1 MAKKFQEKYPIPSA
15 RASWWN
21 YTNDGNYFVIINT
34 NNKNHWFGQ
43 IEKGK
48 MELSEVGRIVEQE
61 WLKTIEMRPDMNLD
75 ISCFVVMPNHFH
87 AIVCIGENEYN
98 KHKTVGIPVETH
110 CCASV
115 EKTHTDSRVSETHSS
130 ASLKNTYTANK
141 FGSQSHNLASIIRGF
156 KSGVTKNARKSNPNF
171 AWQARY
177 HDHIIRSSEEFIR
190 ISHYIYTN
198 VENWEQDVFFQ

>member
-1 MAKKFQEKYPIPSA
+1 MI
-15 RASWWN
+15 
-21 YTNDGNYFVIINT
+21 
-34 NNKNHWFGQ
+34 
-43 IEKGK
+43 
-48 MELSEVGRIVEQE
+48 L
-61 WLKTIEMRPDMNLD
+61 
-75 ISCFVVMPNHFH
+75 
-87 AIVCIGENEYN
+87 
-98 KHKTVGIPVETH
+98 
-110 CCASV
+110 
-115 EKTHTDSRVSETHSS
+115 ETHSS

-171 AWQARY
+171 ALQTRY